1 MSITDL
7 LVLSVIILA
16 LDAVFLTLAKDI
28 FARQVM
34 LVQGTAMKVN
44 ILSAAV
50 CYILIVVGL
59 YYFVLRHII
68 VPNATSAAA
77 SIQTMRIGDGMKA
90 AFFLGILVYGVYE
103 TTTLAILRNW
113 SPMTALLD
121 TTWGGTLFALSAYI
135 FTSIRRWCIKRSGAE
150 PASITI
156 ALISRVS
163 LSPLPDVRG
172 NPRQY

>member
-1 MSITDL
+1 MSISDL
-7 LVLSVIILA
+7 IALAVIVLA
-16 LDAVFLTLAKDI
+16 LDAVFLTLTKDL

-44 ILSAAV
+44 IPSAAV
-50 CYILIVVGL
+50 CYILIVLGL

-77 SIQTMRIGDGMKA
+77 AIQTMRIGDGMKA

-113 SPMTALLD
+113 SPMTAMID
-121 TTWGGTLFALSAYI
+121 TTWGGTLFALSAYL
-135 FTSIRRWCIKRSGAE
+135 FYKYKAM
-150 PASITI
+150 
-156 ALISRVS
+156 V
-163 LSPLPDVRG
+163 
-172 NPRQY
+172 Y

>member
-1 MSITDL
+1 MSISDL
-7 LVLSVIILA
+7 IALAVIVLA
-16 LDAVFLTLAKDI
+16 LDAVFLTLTKDL

-44 ILSAAV
+44 IPSAAG
-50 CYILIVVGL
+50 CYVLIVLGL

-77 SIQTMRIGDGMKA
+77 SIQTMRIGDGVRA

-113 SPMTALLD
+113 SPMTAVID
-121 TTWGGTLFALSAYI
+121 TTWGGTLFALSAYL
-135 FTSIRRWCIKRSGAE
+135 FYKYK
-150 PASITI
+150 
-156 ALISRVS
+156 ALV
-163 LSPLPDVRG
+163 
-172 NPRQY
+172 Y

>member
-1 MSITDL
+1 MSMTDL

-44 ILSAAV
+44 IPSAAV
-50 CYILIVVGL
+50 CYVLIVLGL

-113 SPMTALLD
+113 SPMTALID

-135 FTSIRRWCIKRSGAE
+135 FYKYKTM
-150 PASITI
+150 
-156 ALISRVS
+156 V
-163 LSPLPDVRG
+163 
-172 NPRQY
+172 Y

>member
-1 MSITDL
+1 MNITDL
-7 LVLSVIILA
+7 IVVAVIVLA
-16 LDAVFLTLAKDI
+16 LDAVFLTVMKDT

-44 ILSAAV
+44 IPSAAV
-50 CYILIVVGL
+50 CYVLIVVGL

-77 SIQTMRIGDGMKA
+77 SIQTMRLNDGIKA

-113 SPMTALLD
+113 SPMTALID
-121 TTWGGTLFALSAYI
+121 TTWGGTLFALSAYL
-135 FTSIRRWCIKRSGAE
+135 FYKYKSI
-150 PASITI
+150 
-156 ALISRVS
+156 V
-163 LSPLPDVRG
+163 
-172 NPRQY
+172 Y

>member
-1 MSITDL
+1 MYITDL

-44 ILSAAV
+44 IPSAAI
-50 CYILIVVGL
+50 CYILIVLGL

-77 SIQTMRIGDGMKA
+77 AIQTMRIDDGMKA

-113 SPMTALLD
+113 SPMTAVID

-135 FTSIRRWCIKRSGAE
+135 FYKYKT
-150 PASITI
+150 
-156 ALISRVS
+156 LV
-163 LSPLPDVRG
+163 
-172 NPRQY
+172 Y

>member
-1 MSITDL
+1 MNITDL
-7 LVLSVIILA
+7 IAVAVILLA
-16 LDAVFLTLAKDI
+16 LDAVFLTVMKDT

-44 ILSAAV
+44 IPSAV
-50 CYILIVVGL
+50 ICYVLMVVGL

-77 SIQTMRIGDGMKA
+77 SIQTMRLNDGIIA

-113 SPMTALLD
+113 SPMTALID
-121 TTWGGTLFALSAYI
+121 TTWGGTLFALSAYL
-135 FTSIRRWCIKRSGAE
+135 FYKYKSI
-150 PASITI
+150 
-156 ALISRVS
+156 V
-163 LSPLPDVRG
+163 
-172 NPRQY
+172 Y

>member
-1 MSITDL
+1 MCVQDL
-7 LVLSVIILA
+7 IVLAVIILA
-16 LDAVFLTLAKDI
+16 LDAVFLYLAKDI

-44 ILSAAV
+44 IPSAAI
-50 CYILIVVGL
+50 CYLLIVVGL

-77 SIQTMRIGDGMKA
+77 AVQTMRLSYGIKA

-113 SPMTALLD
+113 SPMTAIID
-121 TTWGGTLFALSAYI
+121 TTWGGTLFAISAYL
-135 FTSIRRWCIKRSGAE
+135 FYKYKT
-150 PASITI
+150 
-156 ALISRVS
+156 LV
-163 LSPLPDVRG
+163 
-172 NPRQY
+172 Y

>member
-1 MSITDL
+1 MCITDL

-16 LDAVFLTLAKDI
+16 LDAVFLTLAKDL

-44 ILSAAV
+44 LPSAAV
-50 CYILIVVGL
+50 CYILIVLGL

-77 SIQTMRIGDGMKA
+77 TIQTMRIGDGVKA

-113 SPMTALLD
+113 SPMTALID
-121 TTWGGTLFALSAYI
+121 TAWGGTLFALSAYL
-135 FTSIRRWCIKRSGAE
+135 FYKFKTM
-150 PASITI
+150 
-156 ALISRVS
+156 V
-163 LSPLPDVRG
+163 
-172 NPRQY
+172 Y

>member
-1 MSITDL
+1 MRPEIQSLYILIHPMSISDL
-7 LVLSVIILA
+7 IALAVIVLA
-16 LDAVFLTLAKDI
+16 LDAVFLTLTKDL

-44 ILSAAV
+44 IPSAAI
-50 CYILIVVGL
+50 CYVLIVLGL

-77 SIQTMRIGDGMKA
+77 SIQTMRIGDGVRA

-113 SPMTALLD
+113 SPMTAVID
-121 TTWGGTLFALSAYI
+121 TTWGGTLFALSAYL
-135 FTSIRRWCIKRSGAE
+135 FYTYKG
-150 PASITI
+150 
-156 ALISRVS
+156 LV
-163 LSPLPDVRG
+163 
-172 NPRQY
+172 Y

>member
-1 MSITDL
+1 MCITDL

-16 LDAVFLTLAKDI
+16 LDAVFLTLTKDL

-44 ILSAAV
+44 IPSAAV
-50 CYILIVVGL
+50 CYILIVLGL

-77 SIQTMRIGDGMKA
+77 AIQTMRIGDGVKA

-113 SPMTALLD
+113 SPMTAVID
-121 TTWGGTLFALSAYI
+121 TTWGGTLFALSAYL
-135 FTSIRRWCIKRSGAE
+135 FYKYKTM
-150 PASITI
+150 
-156 ALISRVS
+156 V
-163 LSPLPDVRG
+163 
-172 NPRQY
+172 Y

>member
-1 MSITDL
+1 MSMTDL

-16 LDAVFLTLAKDI
+16 LDAVFLTLAKDL

-44 ILSAAV
+44 IPSAAV
-50 CYILIVVGL
+50 CYILIVLGL
-59 YYFVLRHII
+59 YYFVIRHII

-77 SIQTMRIGDGMKA
+77 SIQTMRIGDGIKA

-113 SPMTALLD
+113 SPMTALID

-135 FTSIRRWCIKRSGAE
+135 FYKYKTM
-150 PASITI
+150 
-156 ALISRVS
+156 V
-163 LSPLPDVRG
+163 
-172 NPRQY
+172 Y

>member
-1 MSITDL
+1 MSISDL
-7 LVLSVIILA
+7 IALAVIVLA
-16 LDAVFLTLAKDI
+16 LDAVFLTLTKDL

-44 ILSAAV
+44 IPSAAI
-50 CYILIVVGL
+50 CYVLIVLGL

-77 SIQTMRIGDGMKA
+77 SIQTMRIGDGVRA

-113 SPMTALLD
+113 SPMTAVID
-121 TTWGGTLFALSAYI
+121 TTWGGTLFALSAYL
-135 FTSIRRWCIKRSGAE
+135 FYTYKG
-150 PASITI
+150 
-156 ALISRVS
+156 LV
-163 LSPLPDVRG
+163 
-172 NPRQY
+172 Y